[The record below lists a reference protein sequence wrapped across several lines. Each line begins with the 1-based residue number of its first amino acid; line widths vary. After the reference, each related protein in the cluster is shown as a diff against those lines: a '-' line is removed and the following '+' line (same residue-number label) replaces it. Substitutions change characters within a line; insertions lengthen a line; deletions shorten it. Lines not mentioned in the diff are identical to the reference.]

1 MESSADNTRQKIAT
15 IVLPINVHNVH
26 WYVAFLKL
34 DKTGVKLNIQN
45 NIELRDKM
53 IEAKLMEIGRRYHQ
67 KMWDKLI
74 PQKNQKSL
82 ITPTKETQTQI
93 QSQKRQIRKKTFLYS
108 I

>member
-1 MESSADNTRQKIAT
+1 MLTSVTTEAQLWNALWRAPRTTQGKKIAT

-45 NIELRDKM
+45 NIELRDKT

-67 KMWDKLI
+67 KMWDKA
-74 PQKNQKSL
+74 
-82 ITPTKETQTQI
+82 
-93 QSQKRQIRKKTFLYS
+93 RKKNETLPVPLRD
-108 I
+108 